1 MNRFLALALL
11 AAVSMFGKL
20 PAALAHSHHT
30 ANVCSTSAPDIC
42 AHLGFENEPNTTDE
56 SEFMLHF
63 MPKSVSPALV
73 TNVSVKLWMD
83 EMGHGSSPV
92 TLTAVDDAHY
102 NVSKAYFVMSGPWQ
116 VKVSF
121 DYAGAT
127 HEISIPVD
135 VK

>member
-1 MNRFLALALL
+1 MNRILVFAFMTVALVLT
-11 AAVSMFGKL
+11 KL
-20 PAALAHSHHT
+20 PSAFAHAHHT
-30 ANVCSTSAPDIC
+30 ANVCSTTAPDIC

-56 SEFMLHF
+56 SQFMLHF
-63 MPKSVSPALV
+63 MPKSGGPTLV
-73 TNVSVKLWMD
+73 TKVAVKLWMD
-83 EMGHGSSPV
+83 EMGHGSAPV

-102 NVSKAYFVMSGPWQ
+102 EVTKAYFVMSGPWQ

-121 DYAGAT
+121 EFGGAS